1 MGTASTPQGPVK
13 NAISQTHPGE
23 SETQQLVPSCLHLL
37 SFEKQNLKPLHRHA
51 VMTTHHTSKI
61 HKTPD
66 HIISILG
73 VRGSPWKGAPEA
85 PLTSV
90 TPGSVSVGVGAELT
104 HGTLEAILANASPVA
119 SKSVHALRAKATP
132 WAVRTHEAAEF
143 LLLIHGFNLN
153 SIGSDFGLLVGG
165 RVILVSG
172 KLVPGLGILI

>member
-1 MGTASTPQGPVK
+1 MHSRRTPRDLLKMQFLR
-13 NAISQTHPGE
+13 
-23 SETQQLVPSCLHLL
+23 LVPESQKLSSLCPAVSHMLL
-37 SFEKQNLKPLHRHA
+37 FEKQNLKPLHRHA

-104 HGTLEAILANASPVA
+104 HGTLEAILTNASPVA
-119 SKSVHALRAKATP
+119 SKSVHALRAKAAP

-153 SIGSDFGLLVGG
+153 AIGSDFGLLVGG
-165 RVILVSG
+165 GVISVSG
-172 KLVPGLGILI
+172 RTEN